1 MRKNCFGTYI
11 YNLGRAPIGGNKL
24 VCDWW
29 KNTNKNLVDGV
40 EVNIKKYASPAS
52 VFWDMK
58 QNLTTFLVM
67 EKNLDKNFYTSPT
80 WDIVTLRT
88 LLLRFGH
95 GGIGGKKLGL
105 KKFYNFYTSSGGTP
119 SPSGF

>member
-1 MRKNCFGTYI
+1 M
-11 YNLGRAPIGGNKL
+11 
-24 VCDWW
+24 
-29 KNTNKNLVDGV
+29 

-52 VFWDMK
+52 VFWEGKKYMK

-105 KKFYNFYTSSGGTP
+105 KKFYNFYTSRLLVLDRLMPPTTDLVHLGII
-119 SPSGF
+119 